1 VDAVF
6 WRAFNDLLIALA
18 EVYCRPN
25 GEGAM
30 DSWHATFLGLRHL
43 PREVT
48 AFEIEAFYQFSAEE
62 CRVIE
67 ERRRPELKLAL
78 ALQIGFL
85 RMSGRL
91 LEAVRIVPPLLWK
104 HLGAR
109 FNVAAPDLASLRAM
123 YRRAPTLIEHQQLAC
138 ETLGFR
144 WLGEHHR
151 RGLVRVM
158 REELTRTDDPQ
169 RLLGFVRRWLYDHRL
184 IIVHERR
191 LRAMAR
197 HADTTARVRVQCA
210 ELVVVC
216 AGQALD
222 STDRRDDRA
231 HRGPVRFAS
240 S

>member
-1 VDAVF
+1 
-6 WRAFNDLLIALA
+6 
-18 EVYCRPN
+18 
-25 GEGAM
+25 M